1 MTEQRTVRIRVPAST
16 ANLGPAF
23 DCLGLALDIWNE
35 VNLSLEGQGF
45 TAQIEGEGAG
55 ELPIDRENLIFH
67 VVERFYTY
75 CGEPFPQAMTLRCLN
90 GIPISSGLGSSAA
103 AVVASLLAARE
114 LLNFPVSDNELI
126 ALAAEFEGH
135 ADNAAA
141 CLLGGLVVVIK
152 TEQGWIA
159 EKLPVR
165 PLSAIIALPDL
176 HLSTSQARSVLPE
189 QVSLGDAVANIS
201 RTAML
206 LESLRADRSDLMRH
220 AMQDSLHQPY
230 RLKLMPGAE
239 EAMQAAYSA
248 GAKGA
253 AISGAGP
260 SLIAFANE
268 HLDAIGA
275 AMQTAFSQA
284 GVACR
289 LLTTRSSKHGA
300 EVIR

>member
-1 MTEQRTVRIRVPAST
+1 MTKQCTVRIRVPAST

-67 VVERFYTY
+67 VVERFYSY
-75 CGEPFPQAMTLRCLN
+75 CGEPFPQAMTLHCLN

-206 LESLRADRSDLMRH
+206 LESLRANRSDLMRH

-268 HLDAIGA
+268 NLDAIGA
-275 AMQTAFSQA
+275 AMQAAFSQA

-289 LLTTRSSKHGA
+289 LLTTRSSRRGA